1 MYVCVFVR
9 ACVFVCV
16 CVQCVCTHARAH
28 THTHTHTHARTIFSY
43 VGKEGGREKRERMRE
58 ERERERERERRERR
72 ERKKREREERE
83 ERESER
89 ERERRER
96 ASEREREERERKRER
111 ERESPVSPEARPPTG
126 SFDSPKALNPRTQRG
141 HNVRWIRLA
150 DHMVCRCPAESHAR
164 RTVGPRLLLLV
175 PARSDLG
182 EPPSPRARTVLVRVN
197 GFNARDPSGQRSP
210 PFRS

>member
-1 MYVCVFVR
+1 MPYVCMCVCLCVR
-9 ACVFVCV
+9 VCLCV
-16 CVQCVCTHARAH
+16 CVYSVGVHTRAH

-58 ERERERERERRERR
+58 ERER
-72 ERKKREREERE
+72 
-83 ERESER
+83 ER

-175 PARSDLG
+175 PAHSDLG